1 MLTANNAIY
10 NATPT
15 TGQTINGNWRN
26 IQNWINFSLHIK
38 GIEAGSNVWVEV
50 SNDPN
55 VLTNGANI
63 SAPAAPVLT
72 QYTPTSD
79 NHLSGVPVDTT
90 YFVKNTYVTP
100 NSLNPSGGAPQ
111 YTTAGLGETIPSA
124 ETSLL
129 VKAGNLLVVQ
139 SPAQDAGGVA
149 IGWNTYISRATSTE
163 TLQNLEDNAI
173 VAPRQFGQTFI
184 LTNYGLSTAGPSLP
198 VSNTSGTANSGFNL
212 TGNLLPPYT
221 VVTGAGTGTGLNQ
234 VQVLAVAAVTGPPA
248 VPAMAIINPSGII
261 WNFIRVCKTGGT
273 TPALTI
279 AYLFGQSA

>member
-1 MLTANNAIY
+1 MLTANNQIFSS
-10 NATPT
+10 
-15 TGQTINGNWRN
+15 QTAQSGAWRN
-26 IQNWINFSLHIK
+26 IQNWINFSLHIT
-38 GIEAGSNVWVEV
+38 GLEGNVWVEV

-111 YTTAGLGETIPSA
+111 YTTAGLGETTPSA

-149 IGWNTYISRATSTE
+149 SGWNTYISKATGTE
-163 TLQNLEDNAI
+163 TLQNLEDNAVI
-173 VAPRQFGQTFI
+173 SPRQFGQTFI
-184 LTNYGLSTAGPSLP
+184 LTNYGLSTSGPSVP
-198 VSNTSGTANSGFNL
+198 VANTSGTANSGVNL
-212 TGNLLPPYT
+212 TGNLVSFPAASYT
-221 VVTGAGTGTGLNQ
+221 PGATGTGLNQ
-234 VQVLAVAAVTGPPA
+234 IQVIISGTS
-248 VPAMAIINPSGII
+248 AMINPSGII
-261 WNFIRVCKTGGT
+261 WNFIRVCKSGGGAEKT
-273 TPALTI
+273 QAL
-279 AYLFGQSA
+279 LFGQSA